1 MRRILALS
9 FLALGALSSNAQKKP
24 NVICILADDIGYQDL
39 SCYGARKI
47 STPNLDNLAANGVRF
62 TNAYSPASTSS
73 PSRYAMLTGEYAW
86 RKNVGILPAD
96 APLSISQ
103 DNITWPKI
111 MKRLGYNTAI
121 VGKWHLGVGE
131 KGTPVDFNS
140 SIKTG
145 PLAVGFDYCYY
156 FPGTNDR
163 VPCVFIEQDKVV
175 GLDSNDPIQVSYL
188 SLIHI

>member
-86 RKNVGILPAD
+86 RKMWV
-96 APLSISQ
+96 
-103 DNITWPKI
+103 
-111 MKRLGYNTAI
+111 
-121 VGKWHLGVGE
+121 
-131 KGTPVDFNS
+131 
-140 SIKTG
+140 
-145 PLAVGFDYCYY
+145 YC
-156 FPGTNDR
+156 
-163 VPCVFIEQDKVV
+163 QQM
-175 GLDSNDPIQVSYL
+175 LL
-188 SLIHI
+188 

>member
-1 MRRILALS
+1 MW
-9 FLALGALSSNAQKKP
+9 K
-24 NVICILADDIGYQDL
+24 
-39 SCYGARKI
+39 
-47 STPNLDNLAANGVRF
+47 
-62 TNAYSPASTSS
+62 
-73 PSRYAMLTGEYAW
+73 
-86 RKNVGILPAD
+86 KNVGILPAD

-140 SIKTG
+140 SIKAG

-175 GLDSNDPIQVSYL
+175 GLDSNDPIQVSYKRKSEIGL
-188 SLIHI
+188 REKRILRNWF

>member
-73 PSRYAMLTGEYAW
+73 MGHRTKRILRVG
-86 RKNVGILPAD
+86 RKRH
-96 APLSISQ
+96 Q
-103 DNITWPKI
+103 T
-111 MKRLGYNTAI
+111 Y
-121 VGKWHLGVGE
+121 
-131 KGTPVDFNS
+131 
-140 SIKTG
+140 
-145 PLAVGFDYCYY
+145 
-156 FPGTNDR
+156 
-163 VPCVFIEQDKVV
+163 
-175 GLDSNDPIQVSYL
+175 
-188 SLIHI
+188 